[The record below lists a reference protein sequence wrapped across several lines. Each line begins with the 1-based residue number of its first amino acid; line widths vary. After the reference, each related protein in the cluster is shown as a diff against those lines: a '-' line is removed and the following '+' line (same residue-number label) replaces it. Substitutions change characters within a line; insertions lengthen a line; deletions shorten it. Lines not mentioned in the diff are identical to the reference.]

1 MRYASSIRVYL
12 RPFAVLNF
20 NYERIRFF
28 VAINDPRKKQLPN
41 SGCRSYNAELLEI
54 HLLELIAVAKRIAIA
69 GATGAVGTL
78 VRQILEQ
85 RDFPFA
91 SIKFLA
97 SQRSVGKT
105 LTFKGEEHTV
115 ELLEPKA
122 FDDIDIV
129 IGSTPD
135 DVAAEFVPWAVERGT
150 IVVDESGYHRMMDDV
165 PLVVPEVNADAI
177 KGHKGIIASPNCS
190 TTQMVVAMKPLHDVS
205 PIKRVVVSTYQA
217 TSGSGVVGQEDLI
230 EGTKSALENKA
241 YDYKAY
247 AHPIAFNVIP
257 QIGSHKADGYT
268 SEELKM
274 VYETQKIFG
283 DTNIKVCP
291 TCVRVP
297 VSNCHSE
304 TILVETESPISAEK
318 ARELFEAAPG
328 ITVVDDLEAGLYP
341 MPNNSD
347 NKDDV
352 FIGRIRKDLSCDN
365 GLTFWC
371 VSDNLRKGAAT
382 NAVQIAELLI

>member
-1 MRYASSIRVYL
+1 M
-12 RPFAVLNF
+12 
-20 NYERIRFF
+20 
-28 VAINDPRKKQLPN
+28 
-41 SGCRSYNAELLEI
+41 
-54 HLLELIAVAKRIAIA
+54 AKRIAIA

-85 RDFPFA
+85 RDFPYA

-97 SQRSVGKT
+97 SKRSVGKT
-105 LTFKGEEHTV
+105 LTFKGQPHTV

-122 FDDIDIV
+122 FDDVDIV

-135 DVAAEFVPWAVERGT
+135 EVAAEFVPWAVERGT

-165 PLVVPEVNADAI
+165 PLVVPEVNADAV
-177 KGHKGIIASPNCS
+177 KDHKGIIASPNCS

-205 PIKRVVVSTYQA
+205 PIKRVIVSTYQS
-217 TSGSGVVGQEDLI
+217 TSGAGVVGQEDLT
-230 EGTKSALENKA
+230 EGTKCAIEGKD
-241 YDYKAY
+241 YDYKAFS
-247 AHPIAFNVIP
+247 HPIAFNVIP

-283 DTNIKVCP
+283 DASIKVCP

-304 TILVETESPISAEK
+304 TILVETESPISVER

-328 ITVVDDLEAGLYP
+328 ITVVDNLDAGEYP

-347 NKDDV
+347 NQDDV
-352 FIGRIRKDLSCDN
+352 FIGRIRKDLSCEN

>member
-1 MRYASSIRVYL
+1 M
-12 RPFAVLNF
+12 
-20 NYERIRFF
+20 
-28 VAINDPRKKQLPN
+28 
-41 SGCRSYNAELLEI
+41 
-54 HLLELIAVAKRIAIA
+54 AKRIAIA

-97 SQRSVGKT
+97 SKRSVGKT
-105 LTFKGEEHTV
+105 LTFKGEQHIV

-135 DVAAEFVPWAVERGT
+135 EVAAEFVPWAVERGT
-150 IVVDESGYHRMMDDV
+150 IVVDESGYHRMLDDV

-217 TSGSGVVGQEDLI
+217 TSGAGVVGQEDLT
-230 EGTKSALENKA
+230 EGTKCAIEGKD
-241 YDYKAY
+241 YGYKAFS
-247 AHPIAFNVIP
+247 HPIAFNVIP

-283 DTNIKVCP
+283 DDSIKVCP

-304 TILVETESPISAEK
+304 TILVETESPISVEQ
-318 ARELFEAAPG
+318 ARELFAAAPG
-328 ITVVDDLEAGLYP
+328 VTVVDNLDAGEYP

-347 NKDDV
+347 NLDDV
-352 FIGRIRKDLSCDN
+352 FIGRIRKDLSCEN